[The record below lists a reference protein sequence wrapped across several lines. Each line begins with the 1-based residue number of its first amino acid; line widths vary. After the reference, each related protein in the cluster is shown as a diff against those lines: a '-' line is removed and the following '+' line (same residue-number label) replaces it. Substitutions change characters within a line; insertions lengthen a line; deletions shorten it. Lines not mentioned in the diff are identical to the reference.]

1 MEGNIL
7 FTEKQK
13 FRQWWVW
20 AILLGING
28 LFIFGLIKQILFRQ
42 QFGDNPMSD
51 KGLIFFMLFMFVFT
65 FLFSQIGLETQITN
79 KGIAIRFLLFD
90 RDYKLFKWSEIS
102 KCYIRQYRPLMEYGG
117 WGIKYG
123 SRGIAYNV
131 FGNKGIQLE
140 FLDGRNILIG
150 TNKPEEVQKVIQSIE
165 NLHQNG

>member
-1 MEGNIL
+1 MESEFL

-28 LFIFGLIKQILFRQ
+28 LFIFGFIKQILFRQ

-51 KGLIFFMLFMFVFT
+51 KGLIVFMLFMFLFT

-79 KGIAIRFLLFD
+79 KGIAIRFLLFE

-102 KCYIRQYRPLMEYGG
+102 KCYVRQYRPLMEYGG
-117 WGIKYG
+117 WGIKFG
-123 SRGIAYNV
+123 SRGTAYNV

-140 FLDGRNILIG
+140 LLDGRNILIG
-150 TNKPEEVQKVIQSIE
+150 TNKPEEVQTILNSIK
-165 NLHQNG
+165 NNDKI

>member
-1 MEGNIL
+1 MESEIL

-20 AILLGING
+20 TILLGING
-28 LFIFGLIKQILFRQ
+28 LFILGFIKQILFRQ

-51 KGLIFFMLFMFVFT
+51 KGLIIFMLFMFLFT

-79 KGIAIRFLLFD
+79 KGIAIRFLLFE
-90 RDYKLFKWSEIS
+90 RNYKLFKWSEIS
-102 KCYIRQYRPLMEYGG
+102 KYYIRQYRPLMEYGG

-123 SRGIAYNV
+123 NRGTAYNV
-131 FGNKGIQLE
+131 YGNKGIQLE

-150 TNKPEEVQKVIQSIE
+150 TNKPEEAQAILDSIE
-165 NLHQNG
+165 NL